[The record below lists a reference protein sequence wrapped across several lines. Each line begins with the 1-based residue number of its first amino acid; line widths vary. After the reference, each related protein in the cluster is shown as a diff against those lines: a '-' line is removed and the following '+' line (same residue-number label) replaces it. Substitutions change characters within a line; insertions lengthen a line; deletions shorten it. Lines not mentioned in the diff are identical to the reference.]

1 MSVLGGL
8 PFGYNTGVTVRRSGE
23 NGTEDVLASWEKLT
37 LTRGSALGTSMLKEI
52 REQPEVLGRILDEEW
67 DAMLAAARALRSR
80 GFRSVMLAARG
91 TSDNAA
97 LYAKYLFEVI
107 LGIPTALAS
116 PSAFTLYESKMDL
129 EGVLV
134 IGISQS
140 GESQDVFETV
150 RRSGELGASTL
161 SITNDEG
168 SSLSEITDHHSFF
181 RAGEEKSVAATKTYT
196 AELLVLC
203 LPVEA
208 LNGAGTPSA
217 EARRLPDQARE
228 VLKTEWKGTA
238 RYRYADHLVV
248 TSRGYNLATAQEAAL
263 KLMESTYVV
272 AEAFSAADLHH
283 GPIAMIGRDFP
294 VIAIVPPGRARPGM
308 RSLVENLGERG
319 AEVAVIGDDET
330 LASRAAV
337 SFLVP
342 CSCPEE
348 LSPMLYAI
356 PPQILA
362 HDLSCLKGL
371 DPDSPRGL
379 SKVTETW

>member
-1 MSVLGGL
+1 MNS
-8 PFGYNTGVTVRRSGE
+8 S
-23 NGTEDVLASWEKLT
+23 K
-37 LTRGSALGTSMLKEI
+37 MLKEI
-52 REQPEVLGRILDEEW
+52 HEQPEVLARILEDEWEEI
-67 DAMLAAARALRSR
+67 LAAARALRAR
-80 GFRSVMLAARG
+80 GFRSAMLAARG

-107 LGIPTALAS
+107 LGVPTALAS

-140 GESQDVFETV
+140 GESKDVLETV
-150 RRSGELGASTL
+150 HRSEELGAGTL
-161 SITNDEG
+161 SITNDKS
-168 SSLSEITDHHSFF
+168 SSLAGAADHHFF
-181 RAGEEKSVAATKTYT
+181 LRAGEEESVAATKTYT
-196 AELLVLC
+196 AELLVLY
-203 LPVEA
+203 LLTEA
-208 LNGAGTPSA
+208 LNGAETPST
-217 EARRLPDQARE
+217 EAKRLPDQARE
-228 VLKTEWKGTA
+228 VLEAGWKGTA

-263 KLMESTYVV
+263 KLMETTYVV

-294 VIAIVPPGRARPGM
+294 VIALVPPGKARPGM
-308 RSLVENLGERG
+308 ESLVENLGERG

-348 LSPMLYAI
+348 LSPVLYAI

-362 HDLSCLKGL
+362 QDLSRLKGL